1 MYTRNRKMSVVA
13 WAIIV
18 LVIIADQACK
28 FWVKTSFYLGEDYE
42 ILPWFHLHFVQ
53 NNGMAFGLDF
63 INKYILTSLRILLFG
78 YLAWYIV
85 RLCRLGRAP
94 WGYLVSVALVA
105 AGAVGNIIDCVFYGE
120 IFTNPMPPQVAQ
132 IVPWGEGY
140 GTFFQGFVV
149 DMFWL
154 PLFSFDWPQW
164 MPLLGG
170 KTFSFFD
177 PVFNVA
183 DAAISVGMIAVVLF
197 YFRYMEHSLDDD
209 NTKDNSDI
217 RS

>member
-120 IFTNPMPPQVAQ
+120 IFTNPMPPETAQ

-140 GTFFQGFVV
+140 GTLFQGLVV
-149 DMFWL
+149 DMFWF
-154 PLFSFDWPQW
+154 PLFSFDWPEW
-164 MPLLGG
+164 LPLLGG

>member
-132 IVPWGEGY
+132 IVPWGKGY

-149 DMFWL
+149 DMFWF